1 MKKFFGLKMTLAALA
16 VVSLASC
23 YDSESGDVIMPYNPG
38 ITWPDPVYVVQ
49 GTVYDWDNG
58 DVLEGVN
65 VGGVIDATT
74 TDANGQYLVKLSSP
88 VNGDVVFSKEGYFK
102 SYRPVKMVTLSAG
115 DGNVVY
121 NVGTDMIAENSA
133 AFARAI
139 IFKDVTTDD
148 GTAKT
153 LDAAGVAAIEAY
165 CGENIMTNNTDIA
178 RPYDLP
184 AFLCPEQPYGVI
196 AVESKSLEE
205 DGQAAF
211 IKWAQQLYG
220 NDPFEGYGV
229 YNKWRTYPVT
239 IPAMFKVTSIV
250 ITPIVES
257 KTIVF
262 PFNEGD
268 YEQAVEVID
277 SYKVEVKGVA
287 LDHTHGHAHGGASN
301 AGGGSGE

>member
-49 GTVYDWDNG
+49 GTVYDWDNS

-88 VNGDVVFSKEGYFK
+88 ANGDVVFSKEGYFK

-121 NVGTDMIAENSA
+121 NVGTTMIAETSA
-133 AFARAI
+133 GFAGAI
-139 IFKDVTTDD
+139 IEKNEGSAD
-148 GTAKT
+148 GTTKT
-153 LDAAGVAAIEAY
+153 VDAAGVAAIEAY
-165 CGENIMTNNTDIA
+165 WGENIMTNNTDIA
-178 RPYDLP
+178 RTYDLP
-184 AFLCPEQPYGVI
+184 ASLFPEQPYGVI
-196 AVESKSLEE
+196 AVEAKSLEE
-205 DGQAAF
+205 DGKAAF
-211 IKWAQQLYG
+211 FKWAQQSYG
-220 NDPFEGYGV
+220 NDPFEGFGV
-229 YNKWRTYPVT
+229 YKKWRTYPVT
-239 IPAMFKVTSIV
+239 IPSMFKVTSIE
-250 ITPIVES
+250 ITPIVEQ
-257 KTIVF
+257 KTIIF

-268 YEQAVEVID
+268 YEQAVEVIEN
-277 SYKVEVKGVA
+277 YKAEVKGVA